1 MSSPIDRPPYRP
13 EPQRQQYDAL
23 RRDMVARQLG
33 DIRDSRVLEAM
44 ATVPRHLFVPEHLRE
59 VSYQDTPLPIGFGQT
74 ISQPLMVAI
83 MLEAAL
89 LRGNERVLE
98 IGTGSGYQA
107 ALLTHLAKEVYTV
120 EIIPELAE
128 LARSNLAAAGVDA
141 PHVITADG
149 SLGWPEAAPYDAI
162 IVAAGAPVVPDPLV
176 TQLAQGGRLIIPVGR
191 RFGQVLKRLQRTPH
205 GVQTETFGGC
215 AFVPLVGTYGASGPE
230 W

>member
-1 MSSPIDRPPYRP
+1 MSHPIDRPPYRP
-13 EPQRQQYDAL
+13 NPQPREYEAL
-23 RRDMVARQLG
+23 RRDMVTHQLL
-33 DIRDSRVLEAM
+33 DIRDPRVLEAM
-44 ATVPRHLFVPEHLRE
+44 ATVPRHLFVPERLRE
-59 VSYQDTPLPIGFGQT
+59 VSYADTPLPIGFDQT

-107 ALLTHLAKEVYTV
+107 ALLARLAKDVYTV
-120 EIIPELAE
+120 EIIPELAD
-128 LARSNLAAAGVDA
+128 LARANLAAAGVDGVQ
-141 PHVITADG
+141 VITADG

-176 TQLAQGGRLIIPVGR
+176 AQLAQDGRLIIPVGP
-191 RFGQVLKRLQRTPH
+191 RFGQVLKRLRRTER

-215 AFVPLVGTYGASGPE
+215 AFVPLVGTYGASPPE